1 MKDGL
6 IVGQS
11 DAQHQSSGPRG
22 SAPKGPEKK
31 LLRIFFSITAV
42 FAVAFLCGFFVFLRS
57 LDRVE
62 PPLIRKGDGIVAL
75 TGGSDRIADAMV
87 LLARG
92 QGQRLLISGVG
103 HYVTLSKIGTIA
115 PGLEDWLK
123 CCVDLGHNAQ
133 NTVGNA
139 EETRGWVKAH
149 SYKSIV
155 VVTSSY
161 HMPRALLEL
170 QRHMPDIRFIPAPVV
185 TERLHDMA
193 IWKDIS
199 LLKTLGHEYTKFV
212 VAYARARLTS
222 PASLAEISS
231 TSVRRG
237 A

>member
-1 MKDGL
+1 MQDGL

-11 DAQHQSSGPRG
+11 DAQHQPSGPEGYKPR
-22 SAPKGPEKK
+22 GPEKSF
-31 LLRIFFSITAV
+31 LRIFFAMSTIIAI
-42 FAVAFLCGFFVFLRS
+42 AFFCGFFVFLRS

-62 PPLIRKGDGIVAL
+62 PPLITKGDGIVAL

-92 QGQRLLISGVG
+92 QGRRLLISGVSN
-103 HYVTLSKIGTIA
+103 HVTMSKIGTIA
-115 PGLEDWLK
+115 PGLENWLK
-123 CCVDLGHNAQ
+123 CCVDLGHHAQ

-139 EETRGWVKAH
+139 EETRSWAKTH
-149 SYKSIV
+149 KYKSIV
-155 VVTSSY
+155 VVTSNY

-199 LLKTLGHEYTKFV
+199 LLKTLSHEYTKFV

-222 PASLAEISS
+222 PASLAEINS
-231 TSVRRG
+231 TFVRRG